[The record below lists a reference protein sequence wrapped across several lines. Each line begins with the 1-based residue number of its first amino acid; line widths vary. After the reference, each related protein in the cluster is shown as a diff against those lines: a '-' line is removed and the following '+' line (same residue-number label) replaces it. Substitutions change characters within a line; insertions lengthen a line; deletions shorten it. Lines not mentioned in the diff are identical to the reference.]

1 MDRKILYLKHAKK
14 LESIL
19 KFKAYR
25 YVHSDGEKFP
35 IKDNF
40 KMADKHVTVC
50 STLVIMGM

>member
-1 MDRKILYLKHAKK
+1 MYTVMK
-14 LESIL
+14 
-19 KFKAYR
+19 
-25 YVHSDGEKFP
+25 KFP